1 MSGGDPTWKARAR
14 ILLRWA
20 RLLFTPLSLLV
31 IAWVLWQ
38 SRASLGAVF
47 QQGEWQLLL
56 AAVLLW
62 ILTHLLS
69 PLISKHMLALCGI
82 SLTYSRAARIHC
94 GRLPAKYLPGGI
106 WHSVGRANDYLA
118 LGHDGKRVAS
128 YFLLENLLIVAV
140 TLGVGGLVADGLVQ
154 IPGLA
159 PLIRVLPL
167 LVLGF
172 LLALPLFAR
181 RFAGSVLVFS
191 VASYVLVILLLAC
204 YWALVGIAFAVFISA
219 FPALGIVTPLAEIA
233 GSYIFSWSLGYLAV
247 FAPQGIG
254 VSEFVMSNLLTGGV
268 TAGQLLV
275 VLLGF
280 RVLVL
285 AGDLACWAASVL
297 LASFADKQARN

>member
-1 MSGGDPTWKARAR
+1 MSGGDQTWKLRAR
-14 ILLRWA
+14 GLLRWA
-20 RLLFTPLSLLV
+20 RLLFTPVSLLV

-47 QQGEWQLLL
+47 QQGEWHLLL

-69 PLISKHMLALCGI
+69 PLISVHMLALCGI
-82 SLTYSRAARIHC
+82 PLTYSRATRIHC

-140 TLGVGGLVADGLVQ
+140 TLGVGGIVADGLL
-154 IPGLA
+154 PLRGLE
-159 PLIRVLPL
+159 LLVSILPL

-172 LLALPLFAR
+172 LLALPLLAR
-181 RFAGSVLVFS
+181 RFAGGVFAFS
-191 VASYVLVILLLAC
+191 ALSYVLVILLLAC
-204 YWALVGIAFAVFISA
+204 YWALVGAAFATFISA
-219 FPALGIVTPLAEIA
+219 FPALGIVNPAAEIA

-268 TAGQLLV
+268 SAGQLLA

-280 RVLVL
+280 RALVLV
-285 AGDLACWAASVL
+285 GDLVCWAGSTLPVFRAE
-297 LASFADKQARN
+297 APAHR